1 MVRFKFTYTFFV
13 TFGRHSCLNPLHVV
27 AQSRAQ
33 LLEPRRAGGLASRNS
48 EVLSLSPS
56 LLPVLAARKCSAPNH
71 VTLMLAFTSLSLPL
85 QDDESSSEEEEDAEP
100 PAESPVSCRAP
111 CLLLLETYLGR
122 TLVSFRYVVLMF
134 RSSFSPVPFPSRA
147 RTSRLPTD
155 VFCSETELLVR
166 KWYFQGPQLF
176 GTIVFGYRTV

>member
-56 LLPVLAARKCSAPNH
+56 LLLVLAARKCSAPNH

-85 QDDESSSEEEEDAEP
+85 QDDDSSSEEEEDAES
-100 PAESPVSCRAP
+100 PAESPVSCCAP
-111 CLLLLETYLGR
+111 CSRSAVGAKETVSKNKLASVPLWLEWTQVSLLESLLRPQG
-122 TLVSFRYVVLMF
+122 
-134 RSSFSPVPFPSRA
+134 
-147 RTSRLPTD
+147 SRLGWK
-155 VFCSETELLVR
+155 LVCDNSC
-166 KWYFQGPQLF
+166 KLCE
-176 GTIVFGYRTV
+176 

>member
-13 TFGRHSCLNPLHVV
+13 TFGRHSCCLNPLHVV

-56 LLPVLAARKCSAPNH
+56 LLLVLAARKCSAPNH

-85 QDDESSSEEEEDAEP
+85 QDDESSSEEEEEAES
-100 PAESPVSCRAP
+100 PAESSVSCRAP
-111 CLLLLETYLGR
+111 CLLLLETCLGR
-122 TLVSFRYVVLMF
+122 TLVSF
-134 RSSFSPVPFPSRA
+134 A
-147 RTSRLPTD
+147 DGLP
-155 VFCSETELLVR
+155 CPHGRPLGWKLVGANSC
-166 KWYFQGPQLF
+166 KPCAQFL
-176 GTIVFGYRTV
+176 GTCAPKKAPLWAS